1 MTKGSSGLL
10 IMNEKEARRAE
21 PNPCIRCGKCV
32 SACPM
37 GLEPYLLSTLSAQ
50 SRWED
55 AEKNEVTS
63 CIECGSCAYTCPA
76 SVPLVLG
83 FRVAKQAIRNA
94 SAPVK
99 K

>member
-1 MTKGSSGLL
+1 MKKNN
-10 IMNEKEARRAE
+10 IM
-21 PNPCIRCGKCV
+21 
-32 SACPM
+32 
-37 GLEPYLLSTLSAQ
+37 
-50 SRWED
+50 D
-55 AEKNEVTS
+55 